1 MGKLIGVHGAVIGRY
16 EREEV
21 KPSVETATQLAKVLE
36 VSLGYLVGATDILL
50 DKSIVNKIL
59 DIQKLKDT
67 DKKHVFA
74 LLDTF
79 IKQTK

>member
-1 MGKLIGVHGAVIGRY
+1 MGKLIGVHGAAIGRH

>member
-1 MGKLIGVHGAVIGRY
+1 MHRAVIGRY

-36 VSLGYLVGATDILL
+36 VSLDYLVGATDILL

-59 DIQKLKDT
+59 DIQKLKDA

-74 LLDTF
+74 LLDAF
-79 IKQTK
+79 IKQTKLKEIL